1 MQFAIAAVI
10 VGAAYVVIGKIE
22 SEVYAWNKVMLD
34 GQCNV
39 DACWDDGSTII
50 FIYFLKSDSSFENN
64 RHSSQTGILCPSS
77 PVRMTMDH
85 NGRNLWGAFRQYNV
99 RITPKARGL
108 YWD

>member
-39 DACWDDGSTII
+39 DACWDDGATVIP
-50 FIYFLKSDSSFENN
+50 
-64 RHSSQTGILCPSS
+64 TGFW
-77 PVRMTMDH
+77 R
-85 NGRNLWGAFRQYNV
+85 
-99 RITPKARGL
+99 TP
-108 YWD
+108 